1 MNFYVCDKLGTIKEY
16 FESLDSI
23 YDKDESIEYLINY
36 HKKDFTFFIGL
47 SEDDIEDLDKP
58 ISYQD
63 FILVEDF
70 RRVCGGSDF
79 YKIKRKLF
87 GNYICYRDIL
97 EQLRT
102 NQYCRDLLYDK
113 DNDNIVLVD
122 IMKKT
127 NIHFVLM
134 FDNSL

>member
-1 MNFYVCDKLGTIKEY
+1 MCDKLGTIKEY
-16 FESLDSI
+16 FESLDCI
-23 YDKDESIEYLINY
+23 YEKEESIEYLINY

-47 SEDDIEDLDKP
+47 CEDDLEELDKP
-58 ISYQD
+58 ISYKE

-79 YKIKRKLF
+79 YKITRKLF
-87 GNYICYRDIL
+87 SNYICYRDIL

-102 NQYCRDLLYDK
+102 NQYCRDLLYEK

-122 IMKKT
+122 IMKRT
-127 NIHFVLM
+127 DIHFTLM